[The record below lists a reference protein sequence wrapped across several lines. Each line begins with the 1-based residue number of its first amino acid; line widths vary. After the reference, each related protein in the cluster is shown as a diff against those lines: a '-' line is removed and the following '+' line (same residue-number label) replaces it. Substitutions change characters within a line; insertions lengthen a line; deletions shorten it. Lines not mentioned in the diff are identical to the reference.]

1 MTEKLF
7 KTEAEFSKR
16 VIKLA
21 HDYGWTVAR
30 FHRLPTAH
38 GNRDTPQ
45 WRTPVGADGKGFPD
59 LTLVR
64 ERLIFAELKLAPG
77 KPNVDQQR
85 WLDKLSSAGCEAYCW
100 NDRNLDKIE
109 ATLRAAFTPS
119 RLARMTLACDGDINH
134 AREIALMVKT
144 A

>member
-7 KTEAEFSKR
+7 RSEAEFSKH

-21 HDYGWTVAR
+21 HEYGWTVAR
-30 FHRLPTAH
+30 FHRLPVPRNGKT
-38 GNRDTPQ
+38 Q

-64 ERLIFAELKLAPG
+64 ERLLFAELKLAPG
-77 KPNVDQQR
+77 KPDVNQQA
-85 WLDKLSSAGCEAYCW
+85 WLDKLTAAGCEAYCW
-100 NDRNLDKIE
+100 NDRGLDQIE
-109 ATLRAAFTPS
+109 ETLRIAITPS
-119 RLARMTLACDGDINH
+119 QLARLTLACDGDIDH
-134 AREIALMVKT
+134 AREIARMKKT

>member
-7 KTEAEFSKR
+7 RTEAEFSKA

-21 HDYGWTVAR
+21 HDYGWTVSR
-30 FHRLPTAH
+30 FHRLPVP
-38 GNRDTPQ
+38 RDGKMQ

-85 WLDKLSSAGCEAYCW
+85 WLDKLASAGCEAYCW
-100 NDRNLDKIE
+100 TDRILDQIE
-109 ATLRAAFTPS
+109 ETLHAAITPTQ
-119 RLARMTLACDGDINH
+119 LARMTLACDGDIDQ
-134 AREIALMVKT
+134 ARAIALMKKT